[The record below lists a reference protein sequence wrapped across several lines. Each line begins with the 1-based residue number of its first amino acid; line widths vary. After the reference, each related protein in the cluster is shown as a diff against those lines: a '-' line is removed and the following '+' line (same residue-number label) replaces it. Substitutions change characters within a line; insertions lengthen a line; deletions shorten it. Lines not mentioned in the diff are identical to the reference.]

1 MLNQKKPNAMKTTNR
16 LLMIAMLAFAVV
28 VNAQKTYVSTMKFTF
43 SGGSEFGSPIGND
56 CGNND
61 ITKTVNS
68 IDGIMQIDVNKVC
81 HSWSFLQH
89 WMGNPYAQSIV
100 FKKRYMEARV
110 KSTAAHSTGLGVGFQ
125 VSGGNP
131 DGCIGKSIPG
141 ISYKIFTPDV
151 WEIKFWQVGGNCDT
165 VFKEVDW
172 NFENGTYYFDYVLY
186 GDAAEPPVPTCD
198 VVKSKIVKDNAGVQN
213 VTLTNIAIPNR
224 DVQDGLTV
232 EVTSEKDGIL
242 TNVQMV
248 DLGDGSFVD
257 ISTKTATL
265 QFSPVA
271 GMGGQSDSIIVTV
284 KDTIRGGIKR
294 MAFKVDL
301 LVGLEDVALNVSIY
315 PTIATDV
322 VNIEIPELIT
332 GEVTICD
339 MAGVVVAKKNINDAN
354 KVQLDVSGLTPG
366 MYALKIADKTGS
378 VVKKIIKK

>member
-1 MLNQKKPNAMKTTNR
+1 MKSIYKLILVSLLAIPLML
-16 LLMIAMLAFAVV
+16 
-28 VNAQKTYVSTMKFTF
+28 NAQKTYVSTMKFTF

-68 IDGIMQIDVNKVC
+68 IDGIMQLDVNKVC

-100 FKKRYMEARV
+100 FKKRYMEIRV
-110 KSTAAHSTGLGVGFQ
+110 KSTAAHATGLSVGFQ

-141 ISYKIFTPDV
+141 LSYKIFNPDV

-172 NFENGTYYFDYVLY
+172 FFENGTYYIDYALL
-186 GDAAEPPVPTCD
+186 GDAAEPPVPTID

-213 VTLTNIAIPNR
+213 ISLTNVAIPNR

-232 EVTSEKDGIL
+232 EATSAKDGIL
-242 TNVQMV
+242 QNVQLV

-257 ISTKTATL
+257 VSTKTATL

-271 GMGGQSDSIIVTV
+271 GMGGQNDSIIVLV
-284 KDTIRGGIKR
+284 KDTIRGGVKR
-294 MAFKVDL
+294 MAFLVDL
-301 LVGLEDVALNVSIY
+301 LAGGDLADLSAQIAVY
-315 PTIATDV
+315 PSVITDV
-322 VNIEIPELIT
+322 VTIALPEAIT
-332 GEVTICD
+332 GDIAVVD
-339 MAGVVVAKKNINDAN
+339 MVGKVVVAEKIVAKNNV
-354 KVQLDVSGLTPG
+354 KLDLS
-366 MYALKIADKTGS
+366 ALAKGVYIVKISDGTS
-378 VVKKIIKK
+378 VATKKIVKE